1 MNKLVFKQLQARLK
15 LSLTYKN
22 NILVFIKVFSQRL
35 HVELL
40 MQVLFVFNTLK
51 KLKTEFGLSK
61 LTILISH

>member
-35 HVELL
+35 HVEQL
-40 MQVLFVFNTLK
+40 MQVLFAFNTLK
-51 KLKTEFGLSK
+51 KLKTESVLAF
-61 LTILISH
+61 